1 MIKRDLGEAQFH
13 VDKIG
18 QPVSNES
25 GETGKKLLLG
35 SFALVYIVE
44 GYVRITLDENHGQG
58 DAQFLSQGQTLY
70 IERDEEA
77 SPTSM
82 FVQASDEFGTVGS
95 NDVDATVVTIQ
106 ISEKKGGTSV
116 ADYFGLPP
124 SLGAPPTMT
133 TVPGFTTTQEAPP
146 KRRDPRR
153 KGSLVVYDEQ
163 PLRKF
168 AEGQKSP
175 KEAVSPRA
183 RPATSPGDLT
193 GELASTLQHGELSSY
208 LDEATRRDSIALL
221 QGKFDSTQL
230 YEPPPFAL
238 IPQDTDVPPPV
249 VRDRLVIEDYP
260 VHTISTAWIKMVKQ
274 GLSEWIRLPAI
285 ICRGSED
292 GFVQSISCKDYAL
305 NTLDLVLSL
314 ELLRLFTV
322 MN

>member
-1 MIKRDLGEAQFH
+1 MIKRELGNAQFH

-35 SFALVYIVE
+35 SFALVYVVD

-58 DAQFLSQGQTLY
+58 EAKFLSQGQTLY

-82 FVQASDEFGTVGS
+82 VVQASDESGAVGN
-95 NDVDATVVTIQ
+95 NDADATVVTIQ
-106 ISEKKGGTSV
+106 ISEAKKGGTGQSV
-116 ADYFGLPP
+116 AEYFGLPP
-124 SLGAPPTMT
+124 TAGAPSSMT
-133 TVPGFTTTQEAPP
+133 TVPGFTTTQEAAP

-153 KGSLVVYDEQ
+153 KGSLVVYDDQ
-163 PLRKF
+163 PLKKP

-175 KEAVSPRA
+175 KESLSPRA
-183 RPATSPGDLT
+183 APAISPGGDLT
-193 GELASTLQHGELSSY
+193 GDLASNLQHGGLSSY

-292 GFVQSISCKDYAL
+292 G
-305 NTLDLVLSL
+305 
-314 ELLRLFTV
+314 
-322 MN
+322 